1 MAPLPP
7 APQLLYRPPQIRKRG
22 WPPPDLP
29 PIQEEDEDRP
39 DQKLQRLDP
48 GGRPVP
54 QDHQG
59 LDPAQQRPPEPQH
72 PKVDPDE
79 PAGAGA
85 NQELDLAFE
94 QLAIWPPNT
103 RRPGPHKVSPPRSPP
118 GTSPKPGAVN
128 PFAALLPRAQEPGPP
143 SERTRQMRKE
153 LEKTLLQR
161 LAEEAAAKKKKE
173 KEIKK
178 EKK

>member
-1 MAPLPP
+1 MC
-7 APQLLYRPPQIRKRG
+7 IR
-22 WPPPDLP
+22 DS
-29 PIQEEDEDRP
+29 
-39 DQKLQRLDP
+39 P
-48 GGRPVP
+48 GGGQVP

-59 LDPAQQRPPEPQH
+59 LAPAQQGHRQPRH

-94 QLAIWPPNT
+94 QLAISPANT
-103 RRPGPHKVSPPRSPP
+103 RRPGPPKVSPPGSPP
-118 GTSPKPGAVN
+118 RAPPEPGAAN
-128 PFAALLPRAQEPGPP
+128 PFAALLPGAQKPGPP

>member
-1 MAPLPP
+1 M
-7 APQLLYRPPQIRKRG
+7 
-22 WPPPDLP
+22 
-29 PIQEEDEDRP
+29 
-39 DQKLQRLDP
+39 
-48 GGRPVP
+48 
-54 QDHQG
+54 
-59 LDPAQQRPPEPQH
+59 
-72 PKVDPDE
+72 DPDE
-79 PAGAGA
+79 PAGARA

-94 QLAIWPPNT
+94 QLAISPTDT
-103 RRPGPHKVSPPRSPP
+103 RRPGPHKVSPPGSPLRTP
-118 GTSPKPGAVN
+118 PEPGAAN
-128 PFAALLPRAQEPGPP
+128 PFAALLPGAQKPIPP

>member
-1 MAPLPP
+1 
-7 APQLLYRPPQIRKRG
+7 
-22 WPPPDLP
+22 
-29 PIQEEDEDRP
+29 
-39 DQKLQRLDP
+39 
-48 GGRPVP
+48 
-54 QDHQG
+54 
-59 LDPAQQRPPEPQH
+59 
-72 PKVDPDE
+72 VDPDE

-94 QLAIWPPNT
+94 QLAISPANT
-103 RRPGPHKVSPPRSPP
+103 RRPGPPKVSPPGSPP
-118 GTSPKPGAVN
+118 RAPPEPGAAN
-128 PFAALLPRAQEPGPP
+128 PFAALLPRTQEPGPP

-153 LEKTLLQR
+153 LEKTILQR